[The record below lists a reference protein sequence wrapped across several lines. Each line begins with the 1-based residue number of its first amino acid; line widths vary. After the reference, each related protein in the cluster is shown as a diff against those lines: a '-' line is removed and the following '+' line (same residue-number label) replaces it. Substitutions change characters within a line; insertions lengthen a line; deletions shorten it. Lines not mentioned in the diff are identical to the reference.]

1 MPVSTHTPLSP
12 MFFAVDAGGGETS
25 HGDRSE
31 HSSPYKQQQ
40 YVIDIHSNKLYST
53 GGVNQNNCM
62 IDECTRPTSR
72 IPVGLH
78 TKCSTA
84 DVPKIKDPAEDFARS
99 SGTRRYCNHIS
110 FWNVEATLNGITH
123 RLS

>member
-53 GGVNQNNCM
+53 GVHSYCMIVGIPM
-62 IDECTRPTSR
+62 IDEYTT
-72 IPVGLH
+72 
-78 TKCSTA
+78 
-84 DVPKIKDPAEDFARS
+84 DVLQFLWDFTQNVQLPMYLTNKRS
-99 SGTRRYCNHIS
+99 GGRFC
-110 FWNVEATLNGITH
+110 EE
-123 RLS
+123 